1 MSWIPQKS
9 DFFLFLCEQGLD
21 QAWRLSLQITKPE
34 PNHSNESMRW
44 SDWSDSLSLSVLAVR
59 NTLLLWVERNDPL
72 RSFILK
78 CVCEQI
84 SLFIC
89 DAEEQMGFYQLPKK
103 KSTSA
108 TNYLLLCG
116 SLHLSLSQCWRSQAL
131 VCRLLMGQRRIINL
145 SFCVTT
151 ALFSKTTRA
160 FIHTLMLSWWIMHR
174 GLWTN
179 SDLLHNWNS

>member
-1 MSWIPQKS
+1 MK
-9 DFFLFLCEQGLD
+9 
-21 QAWRLSLQITKPE
+21 AWDDLIDLI
-34 PNHSNESMRW
+34 H
-44 SDWSDSLSLSVLAVR
+44 SLSQCSLWETHFSYGWSVTIHCEASFWSVYVSRFLSSSVMLKSR
-59 NTLLLWVERNDPL
+59 WV
-72 RSFILK
+72 FI
-78 CVCEQI
+78 
-84 SLFIC
+84 S
-89 DAEEQMGFYQLPKK
+89 YQK

-179 SDLLHNWNS
+179 SDLLYNWNS